1 MKLSLGFSPCPNDT
15 FIFDA
20 MVNGD
25 IDTGDIQ
32 YEPVLEDV
40 ETLNRWALEGRLA
53 VSKVSYGVVPYILH
67 QYKMLDSGGAMGMG
81 VGPLL
86 ITSPQYA
93 SLTEEQLNQLPIAI
107 PGEHTTAHV
116 LLSFAFPHLQKK
128 VFTVFNQIEAAVLS
142 GEVAAGV
149 IIHENR
155 FTYQDKGLIL
165 VKDLGKYWE
174 DQLQS
179 PIPLGG
185 IAIQHNIP
193 QEIQV
198 KVNQHIAASIAKAW
212 DQYPLLSS
220 YVVKHAQEMSEQ
232 VMRQHIQLYV
242 NDFSLSAGDTG
253 KKAVRTFLKVVAD
266 MRGSTHPE
274 AASVFIE

>member
-1 MKLSLGFSPCPNDT
+1 MKLTLGFSPCPNDT

-20 MVNGD
+20 LVNGD

-32 YEPVLEDV
+32 YEPVLDDV
-40 ETLNRWALEGRLA
+40 ETLNRWALEGKLA
-53 VSKVSYGVVPYILH
+53 VSKVSYGVVPNILST
-67 QYKMLDSGGAMGMG
+67 YNMLESGGAMGMG

-86 ITSPQYA
+86 ITTPKNA
-93 SLTEEQLNQLPIAI
+93 WLTEEQLNQLPIAI
-107 PGEHTTAHV
+107 PGENTSAHV

-128 VFTVFNQIEAAVLS
+128 VFTVFSQIEEAILS
-142 GEVAAGV
+142 GAVAAGV

-155 FTYQDKGLIL
+155 FTYQDKGLVLI
-165 VKDLGKYWE
+165 KDLGKYWE

-193 QEIQV
+193 RDIQV
-198 KVNQHIAASIAKAW
+198 KVNRHIAESITKAW
-212 DQYPLLSS
+212 EKYPLLSN
-220 YVVKHAQEMSEQ
+220 YVKSHAQEMSEQ

-242 NDFSLSAGDTG
+242 NDFSLSVGETG
-253 KKAVRTFLKVVAD
+253 KKAVGTFLKICSE
-266 MRGSTHPE
+266 MRGNPFPE
-274 AASVFIE
+274 AATVFM